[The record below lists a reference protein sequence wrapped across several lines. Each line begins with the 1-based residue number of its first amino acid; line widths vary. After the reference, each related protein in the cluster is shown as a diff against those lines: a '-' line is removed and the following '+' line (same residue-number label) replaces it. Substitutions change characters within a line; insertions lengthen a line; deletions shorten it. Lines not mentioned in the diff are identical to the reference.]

1 MYIDCT
7 YISSDLSST
16 IMLQCQRGT
25 IVKNFDCRSL
35 YSVARLINY
44 RQLQSDREI
53 RENRPKRQNEKKKG
67 RNAPIKFAV
76 IRRAADNQ
84 RIENDSSLAL
94 RSRIDENTSR

>member
-67 RNAPIKFAV
+67 EMHRSSSPLFGVQRTIKESKA
-76 IRRAADNQ
+76 IP
-84 RIENDSSLAL
+84 L
-94 RSRIDENTSR
+94 